1 MNRSSYSYSSDSSMK
16 AALRIA
22 AITRSVIG
30 SVIVGCIFAMVAL
43 SACQQQRP
51 VSGSGVLGSGV
62 SQSTPSQATDTS
74 LDTQLRLDPGEILF
88 YSSNVHG

>member
-1 MNRSSYSYSSDSSMK
+1 MK
-16 AALRIA
+16 AALRIV
-22 AITRSVIG
+22 AITRGIIG

-43 SACQQQRP
+43 AACQQQRP
-51 VSGSGVLGSGV
+51 VSGSRVLDT

-74 LDTQLRLDPGEILF
+74 LDTQLRLDPSEILF